1 LRERLAKMDRLSSRG
16 AWTMQIL
23 RLIGDGPHVPARV
36 LAAELGWQT
45 LDFKANV
52 RKLKALSLTIS
63 HEVGY
68 ELSDSGR
75 RYLAAIRD

>member
-1 LRERLAKMDRLSSRG
+1 MDRLSSRG
-16 AWTMQIL
+16 AWTTQIL
-23 RLIGDGPHVPARV
+23 SLIEDGPRVPARV

-52 RKLKALSLTIS
+52 RKLKALGLTIS

-68 ELSDSGR
+68 ELSELGE
-75 RYLAAIRD
+75 RYVASIRD